1 MVLPT
6 VCINPEPYLR
16 NFGSIINNYASI
28 YSNFVSGTPIPSTPN
43 SQLNKLYVQLQKQK
57 KDLNQQIQSITSST
71 ERHNR
76 DFVDLEQTVV
86 PNVSSVRVLDD
97 YTLWTLMISYLLFAL
112 SIVFWY
118 SHINVYSLSAI
129 AKSVVGMILITFMLI
144 VLAIIVL

>member
-1 MVLPT
+1 MP
-6 VCINPEPYLR
+6 P
-16 NFGSIINNYASI
+16 
-28 YSNFVSGTPIPSTPN
+28 TPN

-57 KDLNQQIQSITSST
+57 NDLNQQIESITSST

-76 DFVDLEQTVV
+76 DFVDLEQIVV
-86 PNVSSVRVLDD
+86 PNVSSIRVLDD

-118 SHINVYSLSAI
+118 SHIHMYSLSSI
-129 AKSVVGMILITFMLI
+129 AKSVAGMTLITFMLV